1 MTRPAD
7 HTCTRTHS
15 AAAEPVLTCLY
26 APARRHT
33 VEFQDAT
40 EASPLQGASGLP
52 TLLGVQAELKQP
64 RFEEGL
70 EGVLELA
77 SSISFS
83 AVLQAADLDV
93 AAKDDASTKAGAAL
107 QAVERVVSDAPSLV

>member
-1 MTRPAD
+1 M
-7 HTCTRTHS
+7 
-15 AAAEPVLTCLY
+15 
-26 APARRHT
+26 
-33 VEFQDAT
+33 
-40 EASPLQGASGLP
+40 
-52 TLLGVQAELKQP
+52 QAELKQP

-93 AAKDDASTKAGAAL
+93 AAREDASSKAGAAL
-107 QAVERVVSDAPSLV
+107 QAVEHVVTDSASVV